1 MKTSVDSLTRLST
14 ATDALVRP
22 IMRLFAVMDW
32 VKSPSCWIIELAMH
46 SVSSYGSIRGV
57 AR

>member
-1 MKTSVDSLTRLST
+1 
-14 ATDALVRP
+14 
-22 IMRLFAVMDW
+22 MRLFAVMDW